1 MLAPMPSHR
10 DLIGSA
16 EACSI
21 LGIHGSTLGRWVK
34 AGRIA
39 PVHQNPGANGAMLFD
54 RADVERL
61 AAEYSEQPA

>member
-1 MLAPMPSHR
+1 MLAPMPSTR

-16 EACSI
+16 EACQI

-34 AGRIA
+34 AGRIT
-39 PVHQNPGANGAMLFD
+39 PVTQLPGTNGAMLFA

-61 AAEYSEQPA
+61 AAVYSEQPA

>member
-1 MLAPMPSHR
+1 MAPSTR

-16 EACSI
+16 EACQI

-34 AGRIA
+34 IGRIT
-39 PVHQNPGANGAMLFD
+39 PVTQLPGTNGAMVFA
-54 RADVERL
+54 RVDVLRL

>member
-1 MLAPMPSHR
+1 MLAPMPPTR

-16 EACSI
+16 EACQI

-39 PVHQNPGANGAMLFD
+39 PVTQLPGANGAMLFS
-54 RADVERL
+54 RSDVLRL